1 MKEAKCKTVA
11 KYLVPDISL
20 STCHLK
26 GIKYQQLKLGLD
38 CSFIDKI
45 KTRGNSLML
54 TE

>member
-1 MKEAKCKTVA
+1 MKEAKCKTTT

-26 GIKYQQLKLGLD
+26 GIKYQQLKPGLD
-38 CSFIDKI
+38 CGFIDKT